1 MLATGTG
8 IRQIV
13 DTRTAQPGTLVT
25 LGLMFT
31 LIGFA
36 ILAAAILAPRKLK
49 QAQQR
54 QAEHPQE
61 PWLWRDD
68 WAQLRAN
75 SQTRS
80 ELKRAWIFSIL
91 WCLASAPVLFFV
103 TGEKLVQQP
112 ASLIALGFPMIGAAL
127 LVWAIRETLRWFEF
141 GKTYFAMSTVPFAV
155 GREMRG
161 AIQTRFLRP
170 PVHGIQ
176 LKLTCVNCTV
186 TGSGNSQTTQ
196 EKILWRDEKTIDPQE
211 LVLGPE
217 GTTIPV
223 NFHVPVDARPTD
235 STNPRDAILWKLEAD
250 ADVPGV
256 DYKDLFEVPV
266 FQTKDTPTEEPR
278 GANSADLRPPANPTI
293 VVRPAAG
300 GGTEFYFPPARNRSF
315 AAGLSS
321 FVLLWSA
328 FLWLML
334 VKGAPFI
341 FPLVFGL
348 FEMLLIYGAVQ
359 LWLGTSSVL
368 IGEQSVRV
376 RSGILGGG
384 RMQEIAC
391 GQVAKVQTAIT
402 AQQGGAS
409 GTPYYDIQLVRTDGT
424 QVTLGRTVRDK
435 NEAEYLVAEMQ
446 KMIASQAAPAFAGR

>member
-13 DTRTAQPGTLVT
+13 DTRAAQPGTLVT

-31 LIGFA
+31 LIGSA

-54 QAEHPQE
+54 RAEHPQE

-155 GREMRG
+155 GREVRG
-161 AIQTRFLRP
+161 AIQTRFPRP

-176 LKLTCVNCTV
+176 LKLTCVNRTV

-196 EKILWRDEKTIDPQE
+196 EKILWRDQKTIDPQE

-235 STNPRDAILWKLEAD
+235 STNPRERDSLEAGGRRRCPRRGLQRSVRSTGLSYQGHSD
-250 ADVPGV
+250 
-256 DYKDLFEVPV
+256 
-266 FQTKDTPTEEPR
+266 R
-278 GANSADLRPPANPTI
+278 GAPRRELCRP
-293 VVRPAAG
+293 
-300 GGTEFYFPPARNRSF
+300 S
-315 AAGLSS
+315 
-321 FVLLWSA
+321 
-328 FLWLML
+328 
-334 VKGAPFI
+334 
-341 FPLVFGL
+341 
-348 FEMLLIYGAVQ
+348 
-359 LWLGTSSVL
+359 TS
-368 IGEQSVRV
+368 G
-376 RSGILGGG
+376 
-384 RMQEIAC
+384 
-391 GQVAKVQTAIT
+391 
-402 AQQGGAS
+402 
-409 GTPYYDIQLVRTDGT
+409 
-424 QVTLGRTVRDK
+424 
-435 NEAEYLVAEMQ
+435 
-446 KMIASQAAPAFAGR
+446 